1 MDRWR
6 ALWGIIDNES
16 SNDKPN
22 LEGRLKVM
30 DNKNKFGKKED
41 TKKVAPGFSDERF
54 GEDATPDDI
63 KKGNYTKVIR
73 LFPDENDAG
82 RK

>member
-1 MDRWR
+1 
-6 ALWGIIDNES
+6 
-16 SNDKPN
+16 
-22 LEGRLKVM
+22 M